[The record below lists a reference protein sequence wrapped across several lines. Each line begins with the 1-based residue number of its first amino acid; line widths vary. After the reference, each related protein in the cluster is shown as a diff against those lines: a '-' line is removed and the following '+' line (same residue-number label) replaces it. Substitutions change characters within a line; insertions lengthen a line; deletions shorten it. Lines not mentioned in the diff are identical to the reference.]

1 MSSRPIVVAMEAASV
16 HPGLRSRAPLAI
28 VRLLSDERLARLAAT
43 GDRAAFAAIYERYHR
58 QLYRYCCSIV
68 RQPDDAAD
76 VLQSTMLAALAA
88 LQGEQ
93 RTLRLRPWLYRIAH
107 NEAVSLLRRQPA
119 LLELD
124 EAAVLEGDVVASAS
138 TRERLRELLRD
149 LASLT
154 ERQRGALLMRE
165 LSGLG
170 YAEIADAL
178 GTSTVAAKRSVHDA
192 RIALHDARDGHELAC
207 ASVRSILSERDG
219 RAIRGRRLRAHLR
232 ECEGCRDY
240 RGSIGARRRDL
251 LASVPAIPA
260 GTATATLEGIVG
272 GGAAAVGGGGALG
285 ALGGQALGAAATKAA
300 TAAVLAATVGAGA
313 AAYVEI
319 ARDGPRVDRA
329 ETRSVQETDDVA
341 RAVEPPPHPQDPR
354 RAQIRAPLAY
364 ADGDRSRASNVKGT
378 GHRSRASGQD
388 RRGHSDD
395 RSGAEPL
402 AALTPDRDRH
412 VGPAPTP
419 DRGSERAP
427 ESAGGAGPGYGSSDS
442 GGGEGARSGSS
453 GDLADMIVRD
463 LTALIDTYVDGDS
476 TAGPLHSGEIDR
488 IVTRATSLATTMR
501 TAWSRTG

>member
-1 MSSRPIVVAMEAASV
+1 
-16 HPGLRSRAPLAI
+16 
-28 VRLLSDERLARLAAT
+28 
-43 GDRAAFAAIYERYHR
+43 
-58 QLYRYCCSIV
+58 V

-76 VLQSTMLAALAA
+76 VLQSTMLAALAG

-124 EAAVLEGDVVASAS
+124 EAAILEGRDVVASAS

-251 LASVPAIPA
+251 LALVPAIPA

-285 ALGGQALGAAATKAA
+285 ALGGQAIGAAATKAA

-319 ARDGPRVDRA
+319 ARDGTRVDRA

-341 RAVEPPPHPQDPR
+341 RAVESPPHPQDPR
-354 RAQIRAPLAY
+354 RAEIRARLAY
-364 ADGDRSRASNVKGT
+364 ADGDRSRASHVRGR
-378 GHRSRASGQD
+378 GHRSRGRDED
-388 RRGHSDD
+388 RRAGHSDD
-395 RSGAEPL
+395 RSGAEPV
-402 AALTPDRDRH
+402 AAPSPDRDRH
-412 VGPAPTP
+412 SGPAPAP
-419 DRGSERAP
+419 GRVPGSERAP
-427 ESAGGAGPGYGSSDS
+427 DSAGGAGGGHGSSDS

-453 GDLADMIVRD
+453 RDLADMVARD
-463 LTALIDTYVDGDS
+463 VTALIDRYVGGGDPS
-476 TAGPLHSGEIDR
+476 AGSLRSGDIDR
-488 IVTRATSLATTMR
+488 IVTRATSLVDDYADGMVADAMTDALVAEDISRLADRYAAGTIGGAGELR
-501 TAWSRTG
+501 TQISRAISGLPRLGH